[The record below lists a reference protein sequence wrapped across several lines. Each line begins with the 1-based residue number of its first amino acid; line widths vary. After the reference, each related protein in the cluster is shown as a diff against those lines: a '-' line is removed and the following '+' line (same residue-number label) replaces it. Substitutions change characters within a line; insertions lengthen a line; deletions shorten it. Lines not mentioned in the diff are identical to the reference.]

1 MKKLMARLA
10 VLLLST
16 LGLLTGAVLA
26 QQSPPSADTYV
37 NSSSPNKNFGSSIL
51 LVVGEGST
59 TYMKFNLSGVP
70 AGAPVNKATLRL
82 FVSAVATGGQFDV
95 YNLPASPTWSE
106 STLTFN
112 TPPPVLGS
120 SATGAN
126 PVTVSTSSMNNFVL
140 VDITATVQNWLANPS
155 SNNGVALAVV
165 GTKGYFSFESK
176 EGVLTSHEPELEIV
190 LNGSSGAGSGTVTSV
205 GSGLGLTGGPITTTG
220 TLNINPNVVPQLGAL
235 NNVFTGNIA
244 ALSFTGNGAGLTNV
258 NATTLNGVAGY
269 NFPSLTGSNN
279 FVGNQTITGNLNIA
293 GIGSTLNVGGPSVFN
308 MDVTPGPAVTSNCL
322 ASAGAACTG
331 FQFNGLPG
339 NTIFNAQINGTP
351 EMTVDASGDMTLN
364 GLLNLPAT
372 SATSGI
378 ATSGVLTFGGMNF
391 AHVYGVNGLNS
402 QNTFFGA
409 SAGNFTM
416 TGELNIAIGASA
428 LASNTS
434 GQGNTALGSPPPH
447 SSNAGNR
454 GALGSNTTGSGNT
467 AMGSPHSDPATHKSN
482 NSSSLSSNTTGSD
495 NTSLGASS
503 LGSNTTGN
511 NNVALGSLAGLT
523 LTAANANT
531 TGSSNTFVGYDS
543 GPGVSTEIDNATALG
558 ANALV
563 NCSNCMVL
571 GDSTLPMLVGI
582 GTNAPLFTLD
592 VEAPTGT
599 PSVNF
604 FGSPT
609 SGTFTVNGTTNI
621 TGSLSVNGQ
630 KVTGGGVSS
639 VTGTN
644 GITSSPTTGAV
655 TLTAD
660 HSVVAFQSDLAA
672 GITTAETFA
681 SKAAVTAQ
689 NNAVVYANDVFLPL
703 HGGTMSGPLN
713 VSSIGAG
720 LSTQLA
726 IGGPGT
732 NDLTLAAGASTI
744 DLSPVGATISGGLVL
759 INAPVIAQSGGNV
772 FSGQFLGS
780 LAGAV
785 TLPSASP
792 TSASNS
798 DPLIFQG
805 VSVSNT
811 GYAGQPFFQWQSEP
825 AGNNTANPS
834 GTLNLLYG
842 GDFLKSRVPVETGLS
857 IDSNGIIQ
865 FAPGQTF
872 QGGGGGGITGV
883 TAAPLSGII
892 ATTSGGNVA
901 LTADHNVVA
910 FLSDVNSAVTQAE
923 NFSVT
928 QTVNYTDTYFLHLAG
943 GAMTGTLTVP
953 VIGVGTASP
962 AFPLDVN
969 GVVNTSTAYNLGG
982 TSFDYGNSSSN
993 NAFLGFAGNGTNPG
1007 TGNTASGWHALA
1019 ADTTGGS
1026 NVAAGYL
1033 ALNSNTS
1040 GSFNVAL
1047 GNFAGQTGDGSP
1059 LTGNNNTFLGGGA
1072 EASSGSNS
1080 SGAITNATAIGSN
1093 SVVGES
1099 DALVLGSIAGLNNA
1113 TKNTSVGIGTTKPLA
1128 TLDVEAPSGTPLVN
1142 FFGSS
1147 PTPGTFT
1154 VNGTTNITGSLT
1166 VNGQQIT
1173 GSGGG
1178 GGSSGTVTNVATG
1191 LGLAGGPI
1199 TSSGTLSINTSVVP
1213 QLTGTNTFTGTNNF
1227 TGNTTA
1233 ASLSATNLTTTGA
1246 ISGGNIYGTALYLFG
1261 NSSNPFAFASGSG
1274 NGDNAFLGFAG
1285 VFTSKFSP
1293 GDFNTAVGFGAL
1305 NNNGGGGG
1313 FSVSSNNTAIGSS
1326 ALLENTTGGL
1336 NTASG
1341 SNALRYNV
1349 TGTSNTAL
1357 GFGAGPDS
1365 ASTALNNSTAIGA
1378 YAVVSQDNSLVLGS
1392 ISNLNGCSANGL
1404 PACQSA
1410 KVGIGTATP
1419 QFTLDVEA
1427 PSLTPP
1433 TVNFGSVSN
1442 PATFTV
1448 NGTTTIAG
1456 NLTVAGT
1463 VTCGSGCSGVQGPP
1477 GPAGPAGPVGAQGAQ
1492 GPTGSQGP
1500 QGLQGPGGPSPR
1512 EVRAALLQWY
1522 SKTYSA
1528 GSAPIG
1534 VAFDGTNIWVANS
1547 GGNTVTALLASTGAT
1562 VGTYS
1567 VGSAPFGV
1575 AFDGTN
1581 IWVTNSGGNTVTALL
1596 ANTGATV
1603 GTYTV
1608 GKNPR
1613 GVAFDGINIW
1623 VANSG
1628 DNTVTALL
1636 ASTGATVGAY
1646 TVGSAPNA
1654 VAFDGTNIWVA
1665 NLGDSTL
1672 TKMLSN
1678 TGAVVGTYSSGAA
1691 FEPYGLAFDGINIWV
1706 AGAVGNSVTEL
1717 LASTGALIGT
1727 YTVSGGPRDLA
1738 FDGTNI
1744 WVTNN
1749 ALTTVTKLV
1758 ASTGAVVGVYTVGHN
1773 PLGVAFDGSNIW
1785 VANNGSASVT
1795 KIPSN

>member
-531 TGSSNTFVGYDS
+531 TGSGNTFVGYDS

-563 NCSNCMVL
+563 NCSNCVVL
-571 GDSTLPMLVGI
+571 GDSTVPMLVGI
-582 GTNAPLFTLD
+582 GTNAPQATLD

-599 PSVNF
+599 LPPTVNF
-604 FGSPT
+604 GSASNPAI
-609 SGTFTVNGTTNI
+609 FTVNGLTASI
-621 TGSLSVNGQ
+621 TGQQSITEKVGSSSISLSPEGIVLAGPINQVNGPTIITGLTTIAGTLN
-630 KVTGGGVSS
+630 VTGGCTGCGASSGGITS
-639 VTGTN
+639 VTGSN
-644 GITSSPTTGAV
+644 GVNASTSGGAV
-655 TLTAD
+655 TLSAD
-660 HSVVAFQSDLAA
+660 HNVVAFQSDL
-672 GITTAETFA
+672 
-681 SKAAVTAQ
+681 S
-689 NNAVVYANDVFLPL
+689 
-703 HGGTMSGPLN
+703 
-713 VSSIGAG
+713 
-720 LSTQLA
+720 
-726 IGGPGT
+726 
-732 NDLTLAAGASTI
+732 
-744 DLSPVGATISGGLVL
+744 
-759 INAPVIAQSGGNV
+759 
-772 FSGQFLGS
+772 
-780 LAGAV
+780 
-785 TLPSASP
+785 
-792 TSASNS
+792 
-798 DPLIFQG
+798 
-805 VSVSNT
+805 
-811 GYAGQPFFQWQSEP
+811 
-825 AGNNTANPS
+825 
-834 GTLNLLYG
+834 
-842 GDFLKSRVPVETGLS
+842 
-857 IDSNGIIQ
+857 
-865 FAPGQTF
+865 
-872 QGGGGGGITGV
+872 
-883 TAAPLSGII
+883 
-892 ATTSGGNVA
+892 
-901 LTADHNVVA
+901 
-910 FLSDVNSAVTQAE
+910 SAVNTAE

-982 TSFDYGNSSSN
+982 TFFDYGSAASN

-1007 TGNTASGWHALA
+1007 TGNVAAGWHALA

-1033 ALNSNTS
+1033 ALNSNTT

-1047 GNFAGQTGDGSP
+1047 GNFAGQTGDSSP
-1059 LTGNNNTFLGGGA
+1059 ITGNNNTFLGGGA
-1072 EASSGSNS
+1072 EASYGSNS

-1099 DALVLGSIAGLNNA
+1099 NALVLGCIAGTNNCP
-1113 TKNTSVGIGTTKPLA
+1113 TSVKVGIGTTTPA
-1128 TLDVEAPSGTPLVN
+1128 TALDVH
-1142 FFGSS
+1142 
-1147 PTPGTFT
+1147 
-1154 VNGTTNITGSLT
+1154 GTTSIT
-1166 VNGQQIT
+1166 
-1173 GSGGG
+1173 
-1178 GGSSGTVTNVATG
+1178 
-1191 LGLAGGPI
+1191 
-1199 TSSGTLSINTSVVP
+1199 
-1213 QLTGTNTFTGTNNF
+1213 
-1227 TGNTTA
+1227 
-1233 ASLSATNLTTTGA
+1233 
-1246 ISGGNIYGTALYLFG
+1246 
-1261 NSSNPFAFASGSG
+1261 
-1274 NGDNAFLGFAG
+1274 
-1285 VFTSKFSP
+1285 
-1293 GDFNTAVGFGAL
+1293 
-1305 NNNGGGGG
+1305 
-1313 FSVSSNNTAIGSS
+1313 
-1326 ALLENTTGGL
+1326 
-1336 NTASG
+1336 
-1341 SNALRYNV
+1341 
-1349 TGTSNTAL
+1349 
-1357 GFGAGPDS
+1357 
-1365 ASTALNNSTAIGA
+1365 
-1378 YAVVSQDNSLVLGS
+1378 
-1392 ISNLNGCSANGL
+1392 
-1404 PACQSA
+1404 
-1410 KVGIGTATP
+1410 
-1419 QFTLDVEA
+1419 
-1427 PSLTPP
+1427 
-1433 TVNFGSVSN
+1433 
-1442 PATFTV
+1442 
-1448 NGTTTIAG
+1448 G
-1456 NLTVAGT
+1456 NLTVTGT
-1463 VTCGSGCSGVQGPP
+1463 VTCGSGCGGGGGGGGITAVNAGSGIGTSVSGSTVTVTNTGVVSINNGHGISSLGLFGPTPIIGIDTTVVPVLNGGNTFNGSQVVNGSFGAITSSGATGAPAVQGVAQATSGGSNGGYFLTGDSTGTGVVGINTGAGSGGFFQSNGGSSVQGSNQGTSGGSNGGFFTTGDSTGSGVVGRNTAGGYAGYFQGNVAVTGNATIAGTLAIGGDAPMSHSP
-1477 GPAGPAGPVGAQGAQ
+1477 TLTWSSFLSGNLGSGPAGGVFIPD
-1492 GPTGSQGP
+1492 
-1500 QGLQGPGGPSPR
+1500 
-1512 EVRAALLQWY
+1512 
-1522 SKTYSA
+1522 K
-1528 GSAPIG
+1528 PI
-1534 VAFDGTNIWVANS
+1534 TI
-1547 GGNTVTALLASTGAT
+1547 TRILASTSNPGTSCGTAAT
-1562 VGTYS
+1562 VNLVSPNNNNVTTLLSASIPTYLGDSGVVGLQVSAGTFLEITS
-1567 VGSAPFGV
+1567 TA
-1575 AFDGTN
+1575 A
-1581 IWVTNSGGNTVTALL
+1581 SGCSND
-1596 ANTGATV
+1596 
-1603 GTYTV
+1603 
-1608 GKNPR
+1608 P
-1613 GVAFDGINIW
+1613 
-1623 VANSG
+1623 
-1628 DNTVTALL
+1628 
-1636 ASTGATVGAY
+1636 
-1646 TVGSAPNA
+1646 
-1654 VAFDGTNIWVA
+1654 A
-1665 NLGDSTL
+1665 NLGQS
-1672 TKMLSN
+1672 
-1678 TGAVVGTYSSGAA
+1678 
-1691 FEPYGLAFDGINIWV
+1691 
-1706 AGAVGNSVTEL
+1706 
-1717 LASTGALIGT
+1717 
-1727 YTVSGGPRDLA
+1727 
-1738 FDGTNI
+1738 
-1744 WVTNN
+1744 
-1749 ALTTVTKLV
+1749 
-1758 ASTGAVVGVYTVGHN
+1758 
-1773 PLGVAFDGSNIW
+1773 
-1785 VANNGSASVT
+1785 
-1795 KIPSN
+1795 PSNVNVTVQYVMQ